1 MVHCCL
7 LQDAA
12 DRVIQDATMN
22 VIWAWSDVVPT
33 VQPNGGVVLAEHGV
47 TDWGAAQ
54 LNFMTGAQVWGD
66 GAGLVWGWAGVEW
79 GGGPLC
85 MNMAWH
91 PAPGP
96 AFLVQ
101 RIRMGGRE
109 KATTATSIA
118 NRHLHGCVVAMA
130 HGQGWAGAGEQGKA
144 TSSTCMQAPSP
155 GGGFLIFPLLCYPS
169 ILCLPAPLMPVSLGL
184 ILVFFLYPL

>member
-66 GAGLVWGWAGVEW
+66 GAGLVWG
-79 GGGPLC
+79 C
-85 MNMAWH
+85 
-91 PAPGP
+91 
-96 AFLVQ
+96 
-101 RIRMGGRE
+101 RE
-109 KATTATSIA
+109 
-118 NRHLHGCVVAMA
+118 
-130 HGQGWAGAGEQGKA
+130 GQGWSGVP
-144 TSSTCMQAPSP
+144 C
-155 GGGFLIFPLLCYPS
+155 
-169 ILCLPAPLMPVSLGL
+169 V
-184 ILVFFLYPL
+184 